1 MNIRPE
7 VYSESLNLVKL
18 SHLVVPKVFLTWPR
32 IVFCVFS
39 CAKTIPLP
47 EDLGNE
53 FATAAQNV

>member
-1 MNIRPE
+1 MYR
-7 VYSESLNLVKL
+7 ESLNLVKL